1 MGTQTIQ
8 RTLGNNNND
17 NDFDSSAVVGNVDGS
32 ALERLEA
39 IIAAMF
45 GTVGVASWP
54 SAAAY
59 ANGVSFAEVL
69 AYIQDAVLAAPRC
82 CEKSD
87 GAVLSGSDDLFVVTG
102 GPIKLLEVTG
112 IVTTIIGAGTTNVKL
127 TYTTDAPAATVDMSA
142 GAVDI
147 DADAVGTSYQHINT
161 TAILTPVTAGI
172 VKEANAFA
180 VLPTTFLLPTG
191 TMKLNSSAARS
202 GNIKW
207 YLRYVPLSPSS
218 RVAAAA

>member
-1 MGTQTIQ
+1 MFRHTRFIGKNNADNAIST
-8 RTLGNNNND
+8 GN
-17 NDFDSSAVVGNVDGS
+17 VVGNLDGTM
-32 ALERLEA
+32 LERLEA
-39 IIAAMF
+39 LMQALH
-45 GTVGVASWP
+45 GTVGIAAFP
-54 SAAAY
+54 AAAAY
-59 ANGVSFAEVL
+59 ANGVSMAEVL

-87 GAVLSGSDDLFVVTG
+87 GAVLNGNDDLFVITG

-112 IVTTIIGAGTTNVKL
+112 IVTTQIGAGTTNGKL

-180 VLPTTFLLPTG
+180 TLPTTFLLPTG
-191 TMKLNSSAARS
+191 TMKFNSSAARA
-202 GNIKW
+202 GVIKW